1 MVKRRLIEIVVCSV
15 LLIGNYVASQ
25 VVASEIISWH
35 GLETELVTLQKELPA
50 VQQGDSQGEDN
61 MLTNQEAQ
69 VLLICKGSDVRR
81 SEEFAEDKIQNLEA
95 GLKLIEKGLSE
106 WPKVNTLKVLSP
118 EAREILREQRVL
130 LSQQQGMLRQQIAMI
145 QQIAIQQQTQAERQ
159 GEGRE
164 RENEAIFTSW
174 SQWQAIL
181 DQFRNRAITVDR
193 LRGYIDAARNYYL
206 SDQNIRIPGSVPKE
220 VWRKAKVVEM
230 LHGIARYLPNTK
242 IAEKCLQE
250 IRPYTGNDDSFERFE
265 YMKLLLLSQSGIWE
279 DGKYILNAGADPII
293 VREAI
298 AQLCNI
304 TEDPEEEEDV
314 VLKVK
319 GFLRVLFQQGGG
331 YRNFFPRDFKISG
344 DHF

>member
-1 MVKRRLIEIVVCSV
+1 MVKRRLIEIVVCSA
-15 LLIGNYVASQ
+15 LLIGNCVASQ
-25 VVASEIISWH
+25 VVAPEIISWSD
-35 GLETELVTLQKELPA
+35 LETQLMTLQGELPV

-61 MLTNQEAQ
+61 MLTNLEAQ
-69 VLLICKGSDVRR
+69 VSLICKGSDVRR
-81 SEEFAEDKIQNLEA
+81 SEEFAEDEIQNLEA

-106 WPKVNTLKVLSP
+106 WPKVNTLKVLSS
-118 EAREILREQRVL
+118 EAREILREQRAL
-130 LSQQQGMLRQQIAMI
+130 LLQQQGILRQQITVIRQMAQM
-145 QQIAIQQQTQAERQ
+145 QQQTQAERQ

-193 LRGYIDAARNYYL
+193 LRSYIDAARNYYL

-230 LHGIARYLPNTK
+230 LHRIARYLPNTK
-242 IAEKCLQE
+242 IAERCLQE
-250 IRPYTGNDDSFERFE
+250 IRPYTGNDDSLERFE

-279 DGKYILNAGADPII
+279 DGKYILNAEADPMI

-298 AQLCNI
+298 AKLCNI
-304 TEDPEEEEDV
+304 AEDPEEEVDV
-314 VLKVK
+314 VNGVK
-319 GFLRVLFQQGGG
+319 NFLRSLHQQGGFE
-331 YRNFFPRDFKISG
+331 NFFPPNYLR
-344 DHF
+344 